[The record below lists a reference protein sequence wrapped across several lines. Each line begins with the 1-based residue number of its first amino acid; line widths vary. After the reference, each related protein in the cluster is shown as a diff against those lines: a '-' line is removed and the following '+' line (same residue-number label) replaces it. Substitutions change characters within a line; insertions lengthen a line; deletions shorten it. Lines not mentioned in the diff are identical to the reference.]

1 MLLKKKTI
9 SSLLCENN
17 LCVYYK
23 VEKEDNDLLFRS
35 FLINKVNETYYKYYK
50 SLEKNNEI
58 PNLPFSNKLNF
69 CLDNRLI
76 PFLNSDNIVDKN
88 NENLT
93 LIIVTSDL
101 IHELKNKIPQIS
113 SLNEVTRIIDGFEYG
128 QKRVGG
134 KNVRSIYGTKVQ
146 LLNFLGME

>member
-1 MLLKKKTI
+1 MEIVKNFNDDFAFIFVYI
-9 SSLLCENN
+9 SESP
-17 LCVYYK
+17 K
-23 VEKEDNDLLFRS
+23 VVKPD
-35 FLINKVNETYYKYYK
+35 IKINETYYKYYK
-50 SLEKNNEI
+50 SIEKNNDV
-58 PNLPFSNKLNF
+58 PNLPFSNRLNF

-76 PFLNSDNIVDKN
+76 PFLNSDIIDGDKY

-113 SLNEVTRIIDGFEYG
+113 SLNEVASIIDGFEYG

-134 KNVRSIYGTKVQ
+134 KNVRTVYGTKEE